1 MKLNTGTLIYN
12 TETCSHT
19 RKVRITKEEL
29 TSRSYVVKTEQL
41 CHQIHC
47 KEHYFLIVDLEK
59 YTDNQL
65 TSTYSWIQTLDPDEL
80 QEFLDL
86 PDYYKPRKP
95 KPPKPPK
102 PPKEPKPKKESTF
115 DRKAYKKEWEEQN
128 KDTIK
133 EKRHQ
138 YYEAHKEEI
147 KQRTK
152 EYFKTH
158 KDKKN
163 ENSRKY
169 YEEHKDKWQ
178 QYYINKKE
186 K

>member
-12 TETCSHT
+12 TDTCSHT
-19 RKVRITKEEL
+19 RKVRITREEL

-47 KEHYFLIVDLEK
+47 KEHYFLIVVLEK
-59 YTDNQL
+59 YIDNQL

-80 QEFLDL
+80 QEFLAL
-86 PDYYKPRKP
+86 PDYHKPRKP
-95 KPPKPPK
+95 KPPKE
-102 PPKEPKPKKESTF
+102 PKEPKPKPEST
-115 DRKAYKKEWEEQN
+115 YKKQLEEQN

-133 EKRHQ
+133 EKRNQ
-138 YYEAHKEEI
+138 YYEEYYEAHKEEMN
-147 KQRTK
+147 QRSK
-152 EYFKTH
+152 
-158 KDKKN
+158 
-163 ENSRKY
+163 KY
-169 YEEHKDKWQ
+169 YQEHKDKWQ

>member
-12 TETCSHT
+12 TDTCSHT

-41 CHQIHC
+41 CHQIHN
-47 KEHYFLIVDLEK
+47 KEHYFLIVALEK

-65 TSTYSWIQTLDPDEL
+65 TSTYSWLQTLDPDEL

-86 PDYYKPRKP
+86 PDYHKPRKP
-95 KPPKPPK
+95 KPPKQ
-102 PPKEPKPKKESTF
+102 PKEPKPKKESTF
-115 DRKAYKKEWEEQN
+115 DRKAYKKQWEEQN
-128 KDTIK
+128 KETIK
-133 EKRHQ
+133 EKRHK
-138 YYEAHKEEI
+138 YYELHKDEI
-147 KQRTK
+147 KQRSK
-152 EYFKTH
+152 EYFKIH

-163 ENSRKY
+163 ENSKKY
-169 YEEHKDKWQ
+169 YYEHKDKWQ
-178 QYYINKKE
+178 QYYLNKKE

>member
-95 KPPKPPK
+95 RK
-102 PPKEPKPKKESTF
+102 PKEPKEPSKPKEPKEPKEPTL
-115 DRKAYKKEWEEQN
+115 DRKAY
-128 KDTIK
+128 
-133 EKRHQ
+133 RHQ
-138 YYEAHKEEI
+138 YYEAHKEEL
-147 KQRTK
+147 KQRAK
-152 EYFKTH
+152 EHSK
-158 KDKKN
+158 
-163 ENSRKY
+163 KY
-169 YEEHKDKWQ
+169 YQEHKDKWQ
-178 QYYINKKE
+178 QYYLNKKE